1 MCNRVT
7 LRGQAGFGAIAFVTR
22 LDTVFF
28 LLLLLLLWLVM
39 LQVVCGQHGA
49 ATGGNDKY
57 EREEE
62 GVFGPVS

>member
-1 MCNRVT
+1 M
-7 LRGQAGFGAIAFVTR
+7 AGYATGCVWT
-22 LDTVFF
+22 
-28 LLLLLLLWLVM
+28 
-39 LQVVCGQHGA
+39 HGA